1 MNQASRQSRMY
12 LNQDMPRPLVEHCL
26 DGQVG
31 VFSHRCPGKSTSNE
45 DSVAIIE
52 VSEEF
57 LVLAVA
63 DGLGGGPEGEK
74 ASRLAVQTLRQEVQA
89 TLTAGVH
96 PRAAILNGFEAA
108 NEVVLQSVRGGAT
121 TLAVAEIRDGFFRP
135 YHVGDS
141 VLLLMSNRGRV
152 KYESIS
158 HSPVGY
164 GIEAGV
170 LDREEALYRDDRH
183 WVSNVIGSE
192 EMRIEI
198 GPQVAIAPRDTV
210 LVTSDGLIDNL
221 RVAEIVE
228 EIRKGD
234 LQRGIESLVEKTRK
248 RMEVKVEGQP
258 SKPDDFTL
266 ALYRPMGLASQ
277 AEADEVAQN
286 PVTLGVA
293 NPPEGWAEP
302 SSPTK
307 PL

>member
-1 MNQASRQSRMY
+1 M
-12 LNQDMPRPLVEHCL
+12 
-26 DGQVG
+26 
-31 VFSHRCPGKSTSNE
+31 
-45 DSVAIIE
+45 
-52 VSEEF
+52 
-57 LVLAVA
+57 
-63 DGLGGGPEGEK
+63 
-74 ASRLAVQTLRQEVQA
+74 
-89 TLTAGVH
+89 
-96 PRAAILNGFEAA
+96 
-108 NEVVLQSVRGGAT
+108 
-121 TLAVAEIRDGFFRP
+121 
-135 YHVGDS
+135 
-141 VLLLMSNRGRV
+141 
-152 KYESIS
+152 
-158 HSPVGY
+158 
-164 GIEAGV
+164 
-170 LDREEALYRDDRH
+170 LDREEALYRDDQH

-228 EIRKGD
+228 EIRKGN

-266 ALYRPMGLASQ
+266 VLYRPMGLASQ
-277 AEADEVAQN
+277 AEADEVSQN

-293 NPPEGWAEP
+293 NPTEGWAEP